1 MGYSSL
7 VQLLRENI
15 AKNKV
20 LIHKYY
26 LYQDFSLDEKID
38 LERLLFASVFNISII
53 PYSNLEKIVDGFSI
67 TLEEKKTM
75 KNQLRTIVTILKLNS
90 INGTNMVLD
99 EGQMEVL
106 NIFLRKLHEYISERR
121 DFMLKNNI
129 DIEKLTE
136 INDKYK
142 ALATTLSNPKNTNF
156 ISDMDSLITLFD
168 EVSLPEE
175 ERQKII
181 VSLIK
186 YNRNIF
192 NSKNKTGKKKVNSNL
207 LDTNKVKEIF
217 KKYGYDF
224 SKLSGD
230 IQDKILEFGKL
241 GKIKEVLCTLS
252 KLGLEKLD
260 EEENGYQLMSL
271 VLASDK
277 ETIGNTVK
285 FALKKRILNNL
296 LVVMPS
302 AFISSENNSFNNI
315 GNKKFKIMDSAFINN
330 YKPYIVGC
338 DLEFRNNALL
348 LEKYGLSV
356 KYVLDKCP
364 LLLMISSEKLSNNL
378 ELFLEYGFSFNG
390 KKKRLVNS
398 ALMALTADNF
408 SEIVDQFI
416 EIHPFGVKYLR
427 DNLSSIK
434 TVKRA
439 DDILFYN
446 IYYSRLFE
454 NDDVAFRKVISNNT
468 EYLCICG
475 NINDRFRKSYY
486 GINDSNKREITNTI
500 IPIFNAK
507 NRYLEVLEKDYDRV
521 IDVSIFDNEYI
532 QKINVFSDEVEP
544 LIYNFGGI
552 RISKIKVLR
561 VFNILIKN
569 GILASLD
576 SLLFAITYNTII
588 SAENYERLSK
598 MIRECL

>member
-260 EEENGYQLMSL
+260 EEKNGYQLMSL

-364 LLLMISSEKLSNNL
+364 LLLMISNEKLSNNL

-390 KKKRLVNS
+390 KKKTLVNS

-454 NDDVAFRKVISNNT
+454 NDDVAFRRVISNNT

>member
-26 LYQDFSLDEKID
+26 LYQDFSLYEKID

-192 NSKNKTGKKKVNSNL
+192 NSKNKNGKKKVNSNL

-260 EEENGYQLMSL
+260 EEKNGYQLMSL

-364 LLLMISSEKLSNNL
+364 LLLMISNEKLSNNL

-454 NDDVAFRKVISNNT
+454 NDDVAFRRVISNNT

-561 VFNILIKN
+561 IFNILIKN

>member
-53 PYSNLEKIVDGFSI
+53 PYRDLEKIVDGFSI

-156 ISDMDSLITLFD
+156 ISDMDNLITLFD

-454 NDDVAFRKVISNNT
+454 NDDVAFRRVISNNT

-561 VFNILIKN
+561 IFNILIKN

>member
-53 PYSNLEKIVDGFSI
+53 PYSDLEKIVDGFSI

-121 DFMLKNNI
+121 EFMLKNNI

-454 NDDVAFRKVISNNT
+454 NDDVAFRRVISNNT

-532 QKINVFSDEVEP
+532 QMINVFSDEVEP

-561 VFNILIKN
+561 IFNILIKN

>member
-121 DFMLKNNI
+121 NFMLKNNI

-260 EEENGYQLMSL
+260 EEKNGYQLMSL

-364 LLLMISSEKLSNNL
+364 LLLMISNEKLSNNL

-454 NDDVAFRKVISNNT
+454 NDDVAFRRVISNNT

>member
-241 GKIKEVLCTLS
+241 GKIKEVLCTIS

-260 EEENGYQLMSL
+260 EEKNGYQLMSL

-364 LLLMISSEKLSNNL
+364 LLLMISNEKLSNNL

-454 NDDVAFRKVISNNT
+454 NDDVAFRRVISNNT

-588 SAENYERLSK
+588 SAENYERLSE

>member
-302 AFISSENNSFNNI
+302 AFISSENNNFNNI

-454 NDDVAFRKVISNNT
+454 NDDVAFRRVISNNT

-561 VFNILIKN
+561 IFNILIKN

>member
-53 PYSNLEKIVDGFSI
+53 PYSDLEKIVDGFSI

-121 DFMLKNNI
+121 EFMLKNNI

-136 INDKYK
+136 INDRYK

-207 LDTNKVKEIF
+207 LDTNKVKENF

-260 EEENGYQLMSL
+260 EGENGYQLMSL

-454 NDDVAFRKVISNNT
+454 NDDVAFRRVISNNT

-598 MIRECL
+598 MIKECL

>member
-53 PYSNLEKIVDGFSI
+53 PYSDLEKIVDGFSI

-121 DFMLKNNI
+121 EFMLKNNI

-207 LDTNKVKEIF
+207 LDTNKVKENF

-302 AFISSENNSFNNI
+302 AFISSENNNFNNI

-454 NDDVAFRKVISNNT
+454 NDDVAFRRVISNNT

>member
-53 PYSNLEKIVDGFSI
+53 PYSDLEKIVDGFSI

-75 KNQLRTIVTILKLNS
+75 KNQVRTIVTILKLNS

-121 DFMLKNNI
+121 EFMLKNNI

-192 NSKNKTGKKKVNSNL
+192 NSKNKTGKRKVNSNL

-454 NDDVAFRKVISNNT
+454 NDDVAFRRVISNNT

-561 VFNILIKN
+561 IFNILIKN

>member
-129 DIEKLTE
+129 DIEKLTK

-260 EEENGYQLMSL
+260 EEKNGYQLMSL

-364 LLLMISSEKLSNNL
+364 LLLMISNEKLSNNL

-454 NDDVAFRKVISNNT
+454 NDDVAFRRVISNNT

>member
-26 LYQDFSLDEKID
+26 LYQDFSLDEKIE

-53 PYSNLEKIVDGFSI
+53 PDSDLEKIVDGFSI
-67 TLEEKKTM
+67 TLEEKKIM

-99 EGQMEVL
+99 EGQIEVL
-106 NIFLRKLHEYISERR
+106 NVFLKQLHEYISVRR
-121 DFMLKNNI
+121 DFMMKNNI
-129 DIEKLTE
+129 DIERLTE

-168 EVSLPEE
+168 EVSLPDE
-175 ERQKII
+175 ERRRII
-181 VSLIK
+181 LSLIK

-192 NSKNKTGKKKVNSNL
+192 NSKNKTSKRKAKSNL
-207 LDTNKVKEIF
+207 LDINKVKEIF
-217 KKYGYDF
+217 KKYDYDF
-224 SKLSGD
+224 SKLNEN
-230 IQDKILEFGKL
+230 IQGKILEFGKL
-241 GKIKEVLCTLS
+241 GKIKEVLCTIS

-296 LVVMPS
+296 LVMMPS

-315 GNKKFKIMDSAFINN
+315 GNKKFKIMDSVFINN

-356 KYVLDKCP
+356 KHVLDKCP

-378 ELFLEYGFSFNG
+378 ELFLEYGFSFNS

-416 EIHPFGVKYLR
+416 EIHPLGIKYLR

-446 IYYSRLFE
+446 IYYSRMFE
-454 NDDVAFRKVISNNT
+454 NDDVAFRRVISNNT

-486 GINDSNKREITNTI
+486 GINELNKREITNTI
-500 IPIFNAK
+500 IPMFNARS
-507 NRYLEVLEKDYDRV
+507 RYLEVLEKDYDRV

-532 QKINVFSDEVEP
+532 QKINVFSDDVEP
-544 LIYNFGGI
+544 LVYNFGGI

-561 VFNILIKN
+561 IFNILIQN

-588 SAENYERLSK
+588 SVGNYDRLSK

>member
-260 EEENGYQLMSL
+260 EEKNGYQLMSL

-364 LLLMISSEKLSNNL
+364 LLLMISNEKLSNNL

-454 NDDVAFRKVISNNT
+454 NDDIAFRRVISNNT

>member
-53 PYSNLEKIVDGFSI
+53 PYSDLEKIVDGFSI

-121 DFMLKNNI
+121 EFMLKNNI

-192 NSKNKTGKKKVNSNL
+192 NSKNKTGKRKVNSNL

-260 EEENGYQLMSL
+260 EEKNGYQLMSL

-454 NDDVAFRKVISNNT
+454 NDDVAFRRVISNNT

-561 VFNILIKN
+561 IFNILIKN

>member
-53 PYSNLEKIVDGFSI
+53 PYSDLEKIVDGFSI

-207 LDTNKVKEIF
+207 FDTNKVKEIF

-454 NDDVAFRKVISNNT
+454 NDDVAFRRVISNNT

>member
-260 EEENGYQLMSL
+260 EEKNGYQLMSL

-454 NDDVAFRKVISNNT
+454 NDDIAFRRVISNNT

-561 VFNILIKN
+561 IFNILIKN

>member
-53 PYSNLEKIVDGFSI
+53 PYSDLEKIVDGFSI

-121 DFMLKNNI
+121 EFMLKNNI

-207 LDTNKVKEIF
+207 LDTNKVKESF

-454 NDDVAFRKVISNNT
+454 NDDVAFRRVISNNT

-561 VFNILIKN
+561 IFNILIKN

>member
-53 PYSNLEKIVDGFSI
+53 PYSDLEKIVDGFSI

-121 DFMLKNNI
+121 EFMLKNNI

-302 AFISSENNSFNNI
+302 AFISSENNNFNNI

-454 NDDVAFRKVISNNT
+454 NDDVAFRRVISNNT

-561 VFNILIKN
+561 IFNILIKN

>member
-53 PYSNLEKIVDGFSI
+53 PYSDLEKIVDGFSI

-207 LDTNKVKEIF
+207 LDTNKVKENF

-434 TVKRA
+434 TVKRS

-454 NDDVAFRKVISNNT
+454 NDDVAFRRVISNNT

-561 VFNILIKN
+561 IFNILIKN

>member
-260 EEENGYQLMSL
+260 EEKNGYQLMSL

-364 LLLMISSEKLSNNL
+364 LLLMISNEKLSNNL

-454 NDDVAFRKVISNNT
+454 NDDVAFRRVISNNT

-500 IPIFNAK
+500 IPIFYAK

>member
-260 EEENGYQLMSL
+260 EEKNGYQLMSL

-364 LLLMISSEKLSNNL
+364 LLLMISNEKLSNNL

-454 NDDVAFRKVISNNT
+454 NDDVAFRRVISNNI

-561 VFNILIKN
+561 IFNILIKN

>member
-121 DFMLKNNI
+121 EFMLKNNI

-454 NDDVAFRKVISNNT
+454 NDDVAFRRVISNNT

-500 IPIFNAK
+500 IPIFNVK

>member
-1 MGYSSL
+1 MEYSSL

-260 EEENGYQLMSL
+260 EEKNGYQLMSL

-364 LLLMISSEKLSNNL
+364 LLLMISNEKLSNNL

-454 NDDVAFRKVISNNT
+454 NDDVAFRRVISNNT

>member
-53 PYSNLEKIVDGFSI
+53 PYSDLEKIVDGFSI

-121 DFMLKNNI
+121 EFMLKNNI

-207 LDTNKVKEIF
+207 LDTNKVKENF

-260 EEENGYQLMSL
+260 EGENGYQLMSL

-302 AFISSENNSFNNI
+302 AFISSENNNFNNI

-454 NDDVAFRKVISNNT
+454 NDDVAFRRVISNNT

-561 VFNILIKN
+561 IFNILIKN

>member
-26 LYQDFSLDEKID
+26 LYQDFSLYEKID

-260 EEENGYQLMSL
+260 EEKNGYQLMSL

-364 LLLMISSEKLSNNL
+364 LLLMISNEKLSNNL

-454 NDDVAFRKVISNNT
+454 NDDVAFRRVISNNI

-561 VFNILIKN
+561 IFNILIKN

>member
-260 EEENGYQLMSL
+260 EEKNGYQLMSL

-364 LLLMISSEKLSNNL
+364 LLLMISNEKLSNNL

-454 NDDVAFRKVISNNT
+454 NDDVAFRRIISNNT

-588 SAENYERLSK
+588 SAENYERLSE

>member
-364 LLLMISSEKLSNNL
+364 LLLMISNEKLSNNL

-454 NDDVAFRKVISNNT
+454 NDDVAFRRVISNNT

>member
-156 ISDMDSLITLFD
+156 ISDMDGLITLFD

-260 EEENGYQLMSL
+260 EEKNGYQLMSL

-364 LLLMISSEKLSNNL
+364 LLLMISNEKLSNNL

-454 NDDVAFRKVISNNT
+454 NDDVAFRRVISNNT

-521 IDVSIFDNEYI
+521 LDVSIFDNEYI